1 MQLKV
6 NFAISLS
13 RLNRSLLGALPRDS
27 PCAKYFSS
35 QDPTQI
41 SQRAGGVL
49 CTLVVITIIPRCN
62 QSLRCPACVN
72 FNPQLEVV
80 QKATKDIPLKVVKVG
95 DIRQRTRSP
104 LCWRWTLTKTQNWPS
119 FSPSTHSQ
127 NSWYGARGSN
137 TNPFL
142 LREIQTNAFIRWGDK
157 VPTYMFTQH
166 RTYDKR
172 MGLTARWVQWTGWLT
187 SLKGNQGK
195 KISKVQVLAQIQNV
209 C

>member
-6 NFAISLS
+6 KFAISLS
-13 RLNRSLLGALPRDS
+13 RLNKSLLGALPKNS
-27 PCAKYFSS
+27 PCTKYFSP
-35 QDPTQI
+35 QDPAQK

-104 LCWRWTLTKTQNWPS
+104 LC
-119 FSPSTHSQ
+119 
-127 NSWYGARGSN
+127 
-137 TNPFL
+137 
-142 LREIQTNAFIRWGDK
+142 
-157 VPTYMFTQH
+157 
-166 RTYDKR
+166 
-172 MGLTARWVQWTGWLT
+172 
-187 SLKGNQGK
+187 
-195 KISKVQVLAQIQNV
+195 
-209 C
+209 